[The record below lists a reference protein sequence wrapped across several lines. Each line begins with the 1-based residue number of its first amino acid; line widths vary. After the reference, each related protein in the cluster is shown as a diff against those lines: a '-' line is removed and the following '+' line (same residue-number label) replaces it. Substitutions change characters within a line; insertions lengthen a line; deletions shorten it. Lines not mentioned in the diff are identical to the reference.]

1 MAPTLEDAIVLA
13 VEAHRGRRDKLGRP
27 YILHPLRLMATLDAP
42 AEQMAALLHDVVAD
56 SDVTVEEFRRRNC
69 PPEVVEAIDR
79 LTLRAGESFDEF
91 IMRISK
97 DPVARRVKIA
107 DLADNLDLRNWKDI
121 GEPERERLI
130 RYRRGWETLVSVD
143 REQAP

>member
-1 MAPTLEDAIVLA
+1 
-13 VEAHRGRRDKLGRP
+13 
-27 YILHPLRLMATLDAP
+27 
-42 AEQMAALLHDVVAD
+42 MAALLHDVVAD

>member
-1 MAPTLEDAIVLA
+1 MGQLE
-13 VEAHRGRRDKLGRP
+13 E
-27 YILHPLRLMATLDAP
+27 P
-42 AEQMAALLHDVVAD
+42 AEQQAAILHEVIAD
-56 SDVTVEEFRRRNC
+56 SDVTVEEFRRRAY

-91 IMRISK
+91 TIRISE

-121 GEPERERLI
+121 GERERERERLT
-130 RYRRGWETLVSVD
+130 RYRRGWEML
-143 REQAP
+143 